1 MAKKNPDLMSSA
13 PASQQSSPVSGSP
26 RRRGGR
32 GRFILFLALV
42 AVSAYAY
49 CLYQQNLDLKDP
61 ARQIARVVAGVSNH
75 IIVPEGETPGVF
87 AIDKEKNTEPFF
99 QNAETG
105 DWLAVYRSTNQALIW
120 SPRRNILVNAGVLV
134 VNPEEQQVSETGAEE
149 AATGTEE

>member
-1 MAKKNPDLMSSA
+1 M
-13 PASQQSSPVSGSP
+13 
-26 RRRGGR
+26 
-32 GRFILFLALV
+32 
-42 AVSAYAY
+42 SAYAY
-49 CLYQQNLDLKDP
+49 YLYQQNLDLKDP

-105 DWLAVYRSTNQALIW
+105 DWLVVYRSTNQALIW